1 LIRNPV
7 IEQFPFTIH
16 FCLPREVVLKMELA
30 LMLADGFNDVS
41 FHLAVGFV
49 AATALPGVTSD
60 EMVVISTTDARAA
73 RRNRLF
79 RRLFTKIALTLQL
92 PREWRPRK

>member
-16 FCLPREVVLKMELA
+16 FCLPREFVLKMELA
-30 LMLADGFNDVS
+30 LMLADGFNDVT